1 MKKIFFSFLAIAA
14 IASCAKTEAVYE
26 GADSEIKLVPVT
38 ALQTKANV
46 LAAIDGTEYPT
57 AENFD
62 VYGYWKNVGAG
73 QTYTDGQSYFGGA
86 VEFTNKGNYWG
97 GVTPYYWP
105 KNGALRFAAYSP
117 ADLDLAHNQEGDT
130 FSVDGYAQP
139 SNTAETWDFLV
150 APTSESYTAMTATEK
165 VSVVFEHALSW
176 ITLQVKAKDAAAE
189 DVFTIK
195 SVKINGVNTTADFE
209 ASMLGQE
216 MVQYESWTNWGT
228 PAEYVVFDGVQ
239 GVTAEP
245 TVIETTPAGTLVI
258 PQTTTNVTVVFNQ
271 KGVNGTMDM
280 TDMEVNLDL
289 VLNQDNEPWRPGYH
303 YIYTLVFGL
312 DEILINPSVDIWNE
326 YVVGE
331 LDPEAINVSTAAQ
344 LEAALANEDATKI
357 TFQADIAGQ
366 FNVPEVAGRTLTID
380 GNGYELNGSFTL
392 IGNSS
397 YTSATT
403 LFQNINF
410 VAADAAD
417 VAVDAFVWGGTLNGD
432 TSTRYPDNVTIKNC
446 TFTATGS
453 AVETV
458 VGAKFW
464 SLKDNLVVEGC
475 TANGLH
481 SLMQLTSCGDAT
493 VAVEDVT
500 VENCKNGISLQY
512 AGKTTISNSNITAR
526 EYGVRADGCKANTSI
541 VNTTIEA
548 KQPVIVRNV
557 TVDGYVLNVDDK
569 TTLTT
574 AEDYQVIFT
583 AKSDDVAYVAPRASY
598 TFNGP
603 ATLKVFPKPAAWVE
617 TAEELAAA
625 LTADKENIAVV
636 LSADIDLPIASLGQ
650 QTGGSGEYKLGGEST
665 KNITIDLGGKT
676 LNITTTY
683 WSGIGAKNADE
694 KIVIKNGTMTSSQA
708 TGTWNSYDLT
718 FANCNYE
725 IANVEFSK
733 AIAFTN
739 ANKTVVLNDV
749 TINETHDYYAMWISA
764 KGQDVKINGLTINST
779 GRGIKIDEQY
789 VGAPAKVTMKVEN
802 ATFKTAKKAAILVKS
817 AAGAAIALNNV
828 DITATPDTVNAVWV
842 DSDSAAYADKVTV
855 TGGNVVVEE

>member
-14 IASCAKTEAVYE
+14 IASCAKTEAVYTE
-26 GADSEIKLVPVT
+26 DNSEIKLAPV
-38 ALQTKANV
+38 AAKQTKANV
-46 LAAIDGTEYPT
+46 LGAIDGTEYPT

-73 QTYTDGQSYFGGA
+73 ETYTDGQSYFGGA

-583 AKSDDVAYVAPRASY
+583 AKSDDVAYVAPTASY

-683 WSGIGAKNADE
+683 WSGIGAKNADA